1 MRKLATIRTIS
12 ELNPIPEADKI
23 EVASI
28 EGWNVVVK
36 RDQFKVGDRVVYV
49 EIDSWVPSSIA
60 PFLTKPDQ
68 FPKEYQG
75 VKGEKLRTIKLRG
88 QVSQGLILPT
98 YSIPGLPD
106 IVCIQD
112 KDGVSIPVQD
122 GQDVTDF
129 LGIVKWEPPVDASLS
144 GVTKGNFP
152 SFLTKTDQERC
163 QNLKRNIARYS
174 ASSELFEITEKL
186 DGSSST
192 FFIRDGEFGVCSR
205 NLELKE
211 DESNT
216 FWKVAR
222 EFELEEKLKA
232 TNLNIA
238 IQAEL
243 VGPKIQNNPYKLSKP
258 LIFVFDV
265 FDIDSYCYLTAEVRH
280 SLVMDLGLPHVPI
293 IEYKSEISSSTDE
306 LLQQAEGK
314 SLLNK
319 DTEREGLVFKSISNP
334 NTSFKAI
341 SNKFLVK
348 QK

>member
-28 EGWNVVVK
+28 EGWKVVVK
-36 RDQFKVGDRVVYV
+36 RDQFKVGDKVIYV
-49 EIDSWVPSSIA
+49 EIDSWVPTSVA
-60 PFLTKPDQ
+60 PFLTKPNQ
-68 FPKEYQG
+68 LPKEYQG
-75 VKGEKLRTIKLRG
+75 IKGEKLCTIKLRG

-112 KDGVSIPVQD
+112 KNGVSIPVQE
-122 GQDVTDF
+122 GQDVTEL
-129 LGIVKWEPPVDASLS
+129 LGIIKWEPPVDASLA
-144 GVTKGNFP
+144 GQVKGNFP
-152 SFLTKTDQERC
+152 SFLRKTEQERC
-163 QNLKRNIARYS
+163 QNLKRDIASYS

-243 VGPKIQNNPYKLSKP
+243 VGPKIQGNPYKLSKH

-265 FDIDSYCYLTAEVRH
+265 FDIDTYSYLSAESRYELVK
-280 SLVMDLGLPHVPI
+280 SLDLPHVPI
-293 IEYKSEISSSTDE
+293 ISSAATISYSTDE

-314 SLLNK
+314 SILNK
-319 DTEREGLVFKSISNP
+319 ETEREGLVFKSISNP

>member
-1 MRKLATIRTIS
+1 LCKKGIDKIVRKLATIRTIS
-12 ELNPIPEADKI
+12 ELNQIPEADKI

-28 EGWNVVVK
+28 EGWKVVVRK
-36 RDQFKVGDRVVYV
+36 GEYKVGDRVIYC
-49 EIDSWVPSSIA
+49 EIDSFIPNSVA
-60 PFLTKPDQ
+60 PFLTKSDQ

-88 QVSQGLILPT
+88 QVSQGLILP
-98 YSIPGLPD
+98 IPESLEGRKEGD
-106 IVCIQD
+106 D
-112 KDGVSIPVQD
+112 VSEE
-122 GQDVTDF
+122 
-129 LGIVKWEPPVDASLS
+129 LGIIKWEPPVDASLV
-144 GVTKGNFP
+144 GQVKGNFP
-152 SFLTKTDQERC
+152 SFLIKTDQERC
-163 QNLKRNIARYS
+163 QNLKRDIASYS

-222 EFELEEKLKA
+222 EFELEEKLK
-232 TNLNIA
+232 TLNRNIA

-243 VGPKIQNNPYKLSKP
+243 VGPKIQGNLYKLSKH

-265 FDIDSYCYLTAEVRH
+265 FDIDNYSYLSAESRYELIK
-280 SLVMDLGLPHVPI
+280 SLDLPHVPI
-293 IEYKSEISSSTDE
+293 ISSAATISSSTDE

-319 DTEREGLVFKSISNP
+319 EAEREGLVFKSISNP
-334 NTSFKAI
+334 NSSFKAI

>member
-1 MRKLATIRTIS
+1 MIESRKLATIRKIS
-12 ELNPIPEADKI
+12 EINEIKDASNI

-28 EGWNVVVK
+28 EGWKVVVK
-36 RDQFKVGDRVVYV
+36 RDQFKVGDKVIYV
-49 EIDSWVPSSIA
+49 EIDSWVPTSVA
-60 PFLTKPDQ
+60 PFLTKPNQ
-68 FPKEYQG
+68 LPKEYQG
-75 VKGEKLRTIKLRG
+75 IKDEKLRTIKLRV
-88 QVSQGLILPT
+88 QVSQVLILP
-98 YSIPGLPD
+98 IPESLEGRKEGD
-106 IVCIQD
+106 D
-112 KDGVSIPVQD
+112 VSEE
-122 GQDVTDF
+122 
-129 LGIVKWEPPVDASLS
+129 LGIIKWEPPVDVSLA
-144 GVTKGNFP
+144 GQVKGNFP
-152 SFLTKTDQERC
+152 SFLRKPEQERC
-163 QNLKRNIARYS
+163 QNLKLDIASYS

-243 VGPKIQNNPYKLSKP
+243 VGPKIQGNPYKLSKH

-265 FDIDSYCYLTAEVRH
+265 FDIDTYSYLSAESRYELVK
-280 SLVMDLGLPHVPI
+280 SLDLPHVPI
-293 IEYKSEISSSTDE
+293 ISSAATISYSTDE

-314 SLLNK
+314 SILNK
-319 DTEREGLVFKSISNP
+319 ETEREGLVFKSISNP